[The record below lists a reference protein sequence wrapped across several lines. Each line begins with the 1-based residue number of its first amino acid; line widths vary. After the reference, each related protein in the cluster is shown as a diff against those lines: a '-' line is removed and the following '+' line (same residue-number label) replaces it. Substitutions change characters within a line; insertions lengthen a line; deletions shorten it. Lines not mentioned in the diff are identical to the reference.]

1 MYSYITYSVNTLY
14 NETVKI
20 SNIQP
25 RVALIHD
32 YLTQYGGAE
41 RVLEAFCEIYP
52 NAPIYTGICDR
63 KKLTKKLRNK
73 KIITPHS
80 MNKTFLK
87 FPMLSKYF
95 TFTMPLTFEGIDL
108 DEFDIVISNSNSYA
122 KGVLTK
128 PNQLHISY
136 IHTPP
141 RFLYGYSVESTKRNA
156 WYYKPV
162 VEYVDHFLRIWDYCA
177 AQRADYI
184 LTNSYETQKRIKK
197 FYGRPSTV
205 IYPPVDMYYSDLT
218 SPTSS
223 YYLAIGRLVAYKNFD
238 FLIEAFNLT
247 GMPLVILGKGPEE
260 KRFKKL
266 AKSNIKFLTTAD
278 DLEKQNAFTNSL
290 GIIFPVENE
299 DFGIVPVESKFFGR
313 PVLAHRSGGVLETI
327 REGVDGMFF
336 DNFEIDHFVEKLKE
350 FDTNIRTKV
359 YNPETIKSD
368 TQRFSKDRFK
378 KEVSS
383 FITRKW
389 EEHCAGITRSPN
401 NNL

>member
-14 NETVKI
+14 NETVKT
-20 SNIQP
+20 P
-25 RVALIHD
+25 KVALIHD

-52 NAPIYTGICDR
+52 DAPIYTGICDE
-63 KKLTKKLRNK
+63 KKLPKKLKGK
-73 KIITPHS
+73 KIIAPHS
-80 MNKTFLK
+80 TNKTFLK

-95 TFTMPLTFEGIDL
+95 TFLMPIMFEEIDL
-108 DEFDIVISNSNSYA
+108 TEFDIVISNSSSYA
-122 KGVLTK
+122 KGVITK

-177 AQRADYI
+177 AQRSDYI
-184 LTNSYETQKRIKK
+184 ITNSCETQKRIKK
-197 FYGRPSTV
+197 FYGRDATV
-205 IYPPVDMYYSDLT
+205 IYPPVDVTPSNIT
-218 SPTSS
+218 GSSAS

-247 GMPLVILGKGPEE
+247 GMPLIILGTGPEG
-260 KRFKKL
+260 KKL
-266 AKSNIKFLTTAD
+266 KKMAKSNIKFIENAD
-278 DLEKQNAFTNSL
+278 DSEKQKAFINSI
-290 GIIFPVENE
+290 GVIFPIENE
-299 DFGIVPVESKFFGR
+299 DFGIVPIESKFFGK

-336 DNFEIDHFVEKLKE
+336 DNFSIDHFVEKLKE
-350 FDTNIRTKV
+350 FDSNTRAKTYKA
-359 YNPETIKSD
+359 EMIKSD

-378 KEVSS
+378 EEINS
-383 FITRKW
+383 FVNKKW
-389 EEHCAGITRSPN
+389 EEHNAGTTRSSN
-401 NNL
+401 NNLGS